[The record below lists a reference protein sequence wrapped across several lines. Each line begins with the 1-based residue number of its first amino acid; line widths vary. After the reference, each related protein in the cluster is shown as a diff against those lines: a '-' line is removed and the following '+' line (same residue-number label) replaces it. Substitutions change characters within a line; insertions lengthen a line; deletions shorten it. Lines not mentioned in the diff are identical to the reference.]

1 MAIELPAVEE
11 PAGLPARTNA
21 RISGRR
27 KAAVLMAALGSERA
41 AAVMQHMREEE
52 IEGLSL
58 EMAKLSTV
66 QEETTETIFNELAA
80 LSSSDSGGEVAGGI
94 DFARDVLERALGAER
109 AEELIGR
116 LSTVIEMRPFE
127 FLRRTQPEQI
137 VAFLRTE
144 SPQTMA
150 LVIANLH
157 TVLAAQVL
165 AQLPEE
171 LQPDVAL
178 RIARMGETSPR
189 TIQQVEEIMRQKLT
203 TLVEQEY
210 TSAGGAKALADI
222 LNHADRPT
230 ERNVLDHLSSTD
242 QGLAEQV
249 RRMLFVFEDIVK
261 LEERAIQQV
270 LREANQKDLV
280 LALRGAPEPV
290 KEIVMANMSE
300 RGAAM
305 LAEEM
310 EVQQPQRKRDVDEA
324 QGRIVAVVR
333 RLEEAGTIVLSGG
346 GEESE
351 DVVGDRHH
359 GSAGRRLPL
368 RAARALPSPATRR
381 LRASAGPG
389 HRRGR

>member
-1 MAIELPAVEE
+1 MAIELPAATEE
-11 PAGLPARTNA
+11 PLAGLPARTA
-21 RISGRR
+21 TRVSGRR

-41 AAVMQHMREEE
+41 ATVMQHMREEE

-58 EMAKLSTV
+58 EMAKLSSV
-66 QEETTETIFNELAA
+66 GEETTETIFNELAA
-80 LSSSDSGGEVAGGI
+80 LSGSGGAGEVAGGI
-94 DFARDVLERALGAER
+94 DFAREVLEKALGAER

-127 FLRRTQPEQI
+127 FLRRTSPEQI

-165 AQLPEE
+165 AQLPAE

-178 RIARMGETSPR
+178 RIARMGDTSPR
-189 TIQQVEEIMRQKLT
+189 TIQQVEEIMRQKLS

-210 TSAGGAKALADI
+210 TAAGGAKALADI
-222 LNHADRPT
+222 LNHADRST
-230 ERNVLDHLSSTD
+230 ERNVLDHLTSAD

-280 LALRGAPEPV
+280 LALRGASEQI
-290 KEIVMANMSE
+290 KEVVMANMSE

-305 LAEEM
+305 LTEEM
-310 EVQQPQRKRDVDEA
+310 EIQQPQRKRDVDEA

-333 RLEEAGTIVLSGG
+333 KLEEAGTIVIGG
-346 GEESE
+346 EGDEESE
-351 DVVGDRHH
+351 DVV
-359 GSAGRRLPL
+359 
-368 RAARALPSPATRR
+368 
-381 LRASAGPG
+381 
-389 HRRGR
+389 

>member
-1 MAIELPAVEE
+1 MAIELPAAEE
-11 PAGLPARTNA
+11 PLAGLPVRSLP

-41 AAVMQHMREEE
+41 AGIMQHLREEE

-58 EMAKLSTV
+58 ELAKLSTV
-66 QEETTETIFNELAA
+66 EPQTTESIFNELAA
-80 LSSSDSGGEVAGGI
+80 LAAAERSLGDVTGGI

-127 FLRRTQPEQI
+127 FLRRTPPEQI
-137 VAFLRTE
+137 VAFLRSE
-144 SPQTMA
+144 SPQTIA
-150 LVIANLH
+150 LVVANLH
-157 TVLAAQVL
+157 TVLSAQVL
-165 AQLPEE
+165 ARLPES
-171 LQPDVAL
+171 LQPEIAL

-189 TIQQVEEIMRQKLT
+189 VIQQVEDVVRQKLT

-210 TSAGGAKALADI
+210 ATAGGSKALADI
-222 LNHADRPT
+222 LNHADRST
-230 ERNVLDHLSSTD
+230 ERNVLDHLA
-242 QGLAEQV
+242 GAEPELAEEV

-261 LEERAIQQV
+261 LDERAIQQV

-280 LALRGAPEPV
+280 LALRGAPEA
-290 KEIVMANMSE
+290 VMEVVLANMSE

-305 LAEEM
+305 LKEEM

-333 RLEEAGTIVLSGG
+333 KLEEAGTIVIG
-346 GEESE
+346 GEGEDGE
-351 DVVGDRHH
+351 ADDVV
-359 GSAGRRLPL
+359 
-368 RAARALPSPATRR
+368 
-381 LRASAGPG
+381 
-389 HRRGR
+389 

>member
-80 LSSSDSGGEVAGGI
+80 LSSSDGGGEVTGGI

-210 TSAGGAKALADI
+210 TSAGGTKALADI

-230 ERNVLDHLSSTD
+230 ERNVLDHLTATD
-242 QGLAEQV
+242 QNLAEQV

-280 LALRGAPEPV
+280 LALRGAPEAV
-290 KEIVMANMSE
+290 KEVVMANMSE

-305 LAEEM
+305 LVEEM

-333 RLEEAGTIVLSGG
+333 KLEEAGTIVLSGE

-351 DVVGDRHH
+351 DVV
-359 GSAGRRLPL
+359 
-368 RAARALPSPATRR
+368 
-381 LRASAGPG
+381 
-389 HRRGR
+389 

>member
-11 PAGLPARTNA
+11 SPALGLPLRTA
-21 RISGRR
+21 VRLPGRR

-41 AAVMQHMREEE
+41 AGVMQHMREED

-58 EMAKLSTV
+58 EMAKLSSV
-66 QEETTETIFNELAA
+66 EEETAESIFNELAA
-80 LSSSDSGGEVAGGI
+80 VTESESGLADVSGGI

-127 FLRRTQPEQI
+127 FLRRTPPEQI

-165 AQLPEE
+165 AQVPEE

-189 TIQQVEEIMRQKLT
+189 VIHQVEEIMRQKLS

-210 TSAGGAKALADI
+210 SSAGGTKALANI
-222 LNHADRPT
+222 LNHADRST
-230 ERNVLDHLSSTD
+230 ERNVLDHLGATD
-242 QGLAEQV
+242 QGLADQV

-280 LALRGAPEPV
+280 LALRGAPDAV
-290 KEIVMANMSE
+290 KELVMANMSE

-305 LAEEM
+305 LQEEM

-324 QGRIVAVVR
+324 QSRIVAVVR
-333 RLEEAGTIVLSGG
+333 RLEEAGTIVLSGEG
-346 GEESE
+346 DEETE
-351 DVVGDRHH
+351 AVV
-359 GSAGRRLPL
+359 
-368 RAARALPSPATRR
+368 
-381 LRASAGPG
+381 
-389 HRRGR
+389 

>member
-1 MAIELPAVEE
+1 MAIELPAAEE
-11 PAGLPARTNA
+11 SPALASLPQRTAARLP
-21 RISGRR
+21 GRR

-41 AAVMQHMREEE
+41 AGVMQHMREED

-66 QEETTETIFNELAA
+66 EEETAESIFNELAA
-80 LSSSDSGGEVAGGI
+80 VTESEGSLADVSGGI

-127 FLRRTQPEQI
+127 FLRRTPPEQI

-165 AQLPEE
+165 AQVPEE
-171 LQPDVAL
+171 SQPDVAL

-189 TIQQVEEIMRQKLT
+189 VIHQVEEIMRQKLS

-210 TSAGGAKALADI
+210 SSAGGTKALANI
-222 LNHADRPT
+222 LNHADRST
-230 ERNVLDHLSSTD
+230 ERNVLDHLGATD

-280 LALRGAPEPV
+280 LALRGAPDAV

-305 LAEEM
+305 LQEEM

-324 QGRIVAVVR
+324 QSRIVAVVR
-333 RLEEAGTIVLSGG
+333 RLEEAGTIVLSGEG
-346 GEESE
+346 DEESE
-351 DVVGDRHH
+351 AVV
-359 GSAGRRLPL
+359 
-368 RAARALPSPATRR
+368 
-381 LRASAGPG
+381 
-389 HRRGR
+389 

>member
-1 MAIELPAVEE
+1 MAIELPAAEE
-11 PAGLPARTNA
+11 APALAGLPQRTAARLP
-21 RISGRR
+21 GRR

-41 AAVMQHMREEE
+41 AGVMQHMREED

-66 QEETTETIFNELAA
+66 EEETAESIFNELAA
-80 LSSSDSGGEVAGGI
+80 VTESEGLADVSGGI

-127 FLRRTQPEQI
+127 FLRRTPPEQI

-157 TVLAAQVL
+157 TMLAAQVL
-165 AQLPEE
+165 AQVPEE
-171 LQPDVAL
+171 MQPDVAL

-189 TIQQVEEIMRQKLT
+189 VIHQVEEIMRQKLS

-210 TSAGGAKALADI
+210 SSAGGTKALANI
-222 LNHADRPT
+222 LNHADRST
-230 ERNVLDHLSSTD
+230 ERNVLDHLGATD

-280 LALRGAPEPV
+280 LALRGAPDAV

-305 LAEEM
+305 LVEEM

-324 QGRIVAVVR
+324 QSRIVAVVR
-333 RLEEAGTIVLSGG
+333 RLEEAGTIVLSGEG
-346 GEESE
+346 DEESE
-351 DVVGDRHH
+351 AVV
-359 GSAGRRLPL
+359 
-368 RAARALPSPATRR
+368 
-381 LRASAGPG
+381 
-389 HRRGR
+389 

>member
-1 MAIELPAVEE
+1 MAIELPAAEQHAE
-11 PAGLPARTNA
+11 LPARTA
-21 RISGRR
+21 TRISGRR

-41 AAVMQHMREEE
+41 AGVMQHMREEE

-66 QEETTETIFNELAA
+66 EQQTAESIFSELAA
-80 LSSSDSGGEVAGGI
+80 VAGADGAGADVTGGI

-127 FLRRTQPEQI
+127 FLRRTPPEQI
-137 VAFLRTE
+137 VAFLRSE
-144 SPQTMA
+144 SPQTIA
-150 LVIANLH
+150 LVVANLH
-157 TVLAAQVL
+157 TVLSAQVL
-165 AQLPEE
+165 ARLPES
-171 LQPDVAL
+171 LQPEIAL

-189 TIQQVEEIMRQKLT
+189 VIQQVEDVVRQKLT

-210 TSAGGAKALADI
+210 STAGGSKALANI

-230 ERNVLDHLSSTD
+230 ERNVLDHLTATD
-242 QGLAEQV
+242 PELAEQV

-261 LEERAIQQV
+261 LDERAIQQV

-280 LALRGAPEPV
+280 LALRGAPEAV
-290 KEIVMANMSE
+290 MEIMLANMSE

-305 LAEEM
+305 LKEEM
-310 EVQQPQRKRDVDEA
+310 EIQQPQRKRDIDEA

-333 RLEEAGTIVLSGG
+333 RLEEAGTIVLG
-346 GEESE
+346 GEGEGEEAE
-351 DVVGDRHH
+351 DVV
-359 GSAGRRLPL
+359 
-368 RAARALPSPATRR
+368 
-381 LRASAGPG
+381 
-389 HRRGR
+389 

>member
-1 MAIELPAVEE
+1 MAIELPAATEE
-11 PAGLPARTNA
+11 PLAGLPARTA
-21 RISGRR
+21 TRVSGRR

-58 EMAKLSTV
+58 EMAKLSSV
-66 QEETTETIFNELAA
+66 GEETTETIFNELAT
-80 LSSSDSGGEVAGGI
+80 LSSSDGGGEVAGGI
-94 DFARDVLERALGAER
+94 DFARDVLEKALGAER

-165 AQLPEE
+165 AQLPAE

-178 RIARMGETSPR
+178 RIARMGDTSPR
-189 TIQQVEEIMRQKLT
+189 TIQQVEEIMRQKLS

-210 TSAGGAKALADI
+210 TAAGGAKALADI
-222 LNHADRPT
+222 LNHADRST
-230 ERNVLDHLSSTD
+230 ERNVLDHLTSTD
-242 QGLAEQV
+242 QSLAEQV

-280 LALRGAPEPV
+280 LALRGASEQI
-290 KEIVMANMSE
+290 KEVVMANMSE

-305 LAEEM
+305 LVEEM

-333 RLEEAGTIVLSGG
+333 KLEEAGTIVIGGEG
-346 GEESE
+346 GEEAE
-351 DVVGDRHH
+351 DVV
-359 GSAGRRLPL
+359 
-368 RAARALPSPATRR
+368 
-381 LRASAGPG
+381 
-389 HRRGR
+389 

>member
-1 MAIELPAVEE
+1 MAIELPAAEDQAVL
-11 PAGLPARTNA
+11 ATRTAARLP
-21 RISGRR
+21 GKR

-41 AAVMQHMREEE
+41 AGVMQHMREEE

-58 EMAKLSTV
+58 EMAKLSSV
-66 QEETTETIFNELAA
+66 EQETAESILNELAA
-80 LSSSDSGGEVAGGI
+80 LAGGDDGGMAEVAGGI

-109 AEELIGR
+109 AEEVIGR

-127 FLRRTQPEQI
+127 FLRRTPPEQI

-144 SPQTMA
+144 SPQTIA

-165 AQLPEE
+165 AQVPEDM
-171 LQPDVAL
+171 QPDIAL
-178 RIARMGETSPR
+178 RIARMGDTSPR
-189 TIQQVEEIMRQKLT
+189 VIQQVEEIMRQKLS

-210 TSAGGAKALADI
+210 TAAGGTKALADI

-230 ERNVLDHLSSTD
+230 ERNVLDHLAATD

-280 LALRGAPEPV
+280 LALRGAPDAV
-290 KEIVMANMSE
+290 KEIVMTNMSE

-305 LAEEM
+305 LQEEM

-324 QGRIVAVVR
+324 QGRIVAVIR
-333 RLEEAGTIVLSGG
+333 RLEEAGTIVLSGEG
-346 GEESE
+346 DEESE
-351 DVVGDRHH
+351 AVV
-359 GSAGRRLPL
+359 
-368 RAARALPSPATRR
+368 
-381 LRASAGPG
+381 
-389 HRRGR
+389 